1 MISLDFVSS
10 YFDAWNHH
18 DAGAVADHL
27 VRGGTYCDMPFQR
40 QLARAEFIV
49 HLREYFARD
58 NCRYQLIGEI
68 LRGENSIAFQYRAC
82 PVDEPGEASDWTGAE
97 FVTMQ
102 GDVACRIEDYYS
114 SPDLESALQGM
125 EPPLPGKQRVRVR
138 RYAKSGLDEE
148 CLREV
153 MARLTELMKADQLY
167 LEADLSLPQLA
178 ERMDCS
184 VNHLS
189 QVINAGFGAS
199 FYDYVN
205 GYRVRR
211 AADILCTGDTGSN
224 AILDVALEVGFN
236 SISTF
241 YAAFKKITGQ
251 TPAQYRR
258 EKCVD
263 SSG

>member
-1 MISLDFVSS
+1 MISSDFVSS
-10 YFDAWNHH
+10 YFDAWNDH
-18 DAGAVADHL
+18 DAAAVADHL
-27 VRGGTYCDMPFQR
+27 ARGGTYCDMPFQR
-40 QLARAEFIV
+40 QLARAELIA
-49 HLREYFARD
+49 HLKEYFARD
-58 NCRYQLIGEI
+58 NCRYQLVGEI

-82 PVDEPGEASDWTGAE
+82 PVDEPGEVAGWAGAE
-97 FVTMQ
+97 FVIMQ
-102 GDVACRIEDYYS
+102 GDAAGRIEDYYR
-114 SPDLESALQGM
+114 SPDLDALQVMG
-125 EPPLPGKQRVRVR
+125 PLPGKQRVQ
-138 RYAKSGLDEE
+138 RYVKSGLDEE
-148 CLREV
+148 GLREV
-153 MARLTELMKADQLY
+153 MARLTELMKAEQLY

-189 QVINAGFGAS
+189 QAINAGFGAS

-205 GYRVRR
+205 GYRVRQ

-224 AILDVALEVGFN
+224 PILDVAWAVGFN

-258 EKCVD
+258 EKLAGSID
-263 SSG
+263 

>member
-1 MISLDFVSS
+1 MISSDFVSS

-18 DAGAVADHL
+18 DAAAVADHL
-27 VRGGTYCDMPFQR
+27 ARGGTYCDMPFKR
-40 QLARAEFIV
+40 QLARVELIA
-49 HLREYFARD
+49 HLKEYFARD

-82 PVDEPGEASDWTGAE
+82 PDDEPGEVTGWTGAE

-102 GDVACRIEDYYS
+102 GDAAGRIEDYYR
-114 SPDLESALQGM
+114 SPDLESALQVMG
-125 EPPLPGKQRVRVR
+125 PLPGKQRVQ

-148 CLREV
+148 GLREV

-167 LEADLSLPQLA
+167 LEPDLSLPQLA

-189 QVINAGFGAS
+189 QAINAGFGAS

-205 GYRVRR
+205 GYRVRQ

-224 AILDVALEVGFN
+224 PILDVAWAVGFN

-258 EKCVD
+258 EKLAGSID
-263 SSG
+263 

>member
-1 MISLDFVSS
+1 MISSDFVSS

-27 VRGGTYCDMPFQR
+27 ARGGTYCDMPFQR
-40 QLARAEFIV
+40 QLARAELIA

-58 NCRYQLIGEI
+58 NCRYQLTGEI

-82 PVDEPGEASDWTGAE
+82 PVDDPGEANGWTGAE

-102 GDVACRIEDYYS
+102 GDAACLIEDYYR
-114 SPDLESALQGM
+114 SPDLESAVQAM
-125 EPPLPGKQRVRVR
+125 EPLPGRHRVQ

-148 CLREV
+148 GLREV
-153 MARLTELMKADQLY
+153 MACLTEVMKADQLY
-167 LEADLSLPQLA
+167 MEPDLSLPQLA
-178 ERMDCS
+178 GRMDCS

-189 QVINAGFGAS
+189 QAINAGFGAS
-199 FYDYVN
+199 FYDFVN
-205 GYRVRR
+205 GYRVRQ
-211 AADILCTGDTGSN
+211 AADILCTGNKGSN
-224 AILDVALEVGFN
+224 AILDVALAVGFN

-263 SSG
+263 SGD

>member
-1 MISLDFVSS
+1 MISSDFVSS
-10 YFDAWNHH
+10 YFDAWNDH
-18 DAGAVADHL
+18 DAGAVAEHL
-27 VRGGTYCDMPFQR
+27 ARGGTYCDMPFQR
-40 QLARAEFIV
+40 QLARAELIA
-49 HLREYFARD
+49 HLKEYFAQD
-58 NCRYQLIGEI
+58 NCRYQPMGEI
-68 LRGENSIAFQYRAC
+68 LRGEHSIAFQYRAC
-82 PVDEPGEASDWTGAE
+82 PVDEPGEDTGWSGAE

-102 GDVACRIEDYYS
+102 GDAAGRIEDYYR
-114 SPDLESALQGM
+114 SPDLESALQVMG
-125 EPPLPGKQRVRVR
+125 PLPGKQRVQ

-148 CLREV
+148 GLQEV

-167 LEADLSLPQLA
+167 LDPDLSLPQLA

-189 QVINAGFGAS
+189 QAINAGFGAS

-205 GYRVRR
+205 GYRVGQ
-211 AADILCTGDTGSN
+211 AADVLRTGDTGSN
-224 AILDVALEVGFN
+224 AILDVAWTVGFN

-258 EKCVD
+258 EKLAD
-263 SSG
+263 SID